1 MSGFHV
7 MEENDSNYLGAA
19 ARNINTSQEEHHK
32 SI

>member
-7 MEENDSNYLGAA
+7 MEENDSNYSGEA